1 MSGGLHKRPVSPA
14 HRSADK
20 IELEGAY
27 DERQGGRLPLSVKIL
42 LFIVGVTGTLVIQG
56 QAYYGLRDQAKDS
69 ESGLNV
75 PHSTTSELVTMAT
88 GHTADL
94 AKRACAINTVQ
105 LAGSIYAAMLACRDA
120 GNPNN
125 NRRKAWLINII
136 VSISIALSTV
146 RSAGNDAGVWYREE
160 YAITWIK
167 LGKMK
172 EFNNLWNRSSNPDVY
187 LVTQGHTLFGKRMAT
202 VVDATRMNLM
212 GMQLWLASI
221 VTDRGLAHL

>member
-1 MSGGLHKRPVSPA
+1 
-14 HRSADK
+14 
-20 IELEGAY
+20 
-27 DERQGGRLPLSVKIL
+27 
-42 LFIVGVTGTLVIQG
+42 
-56 QAYYGLRDQAKDS
+56 
-69 ESGLNV
+69 
-75 PHSTTSELVTMAT
+75 
-88 GHTADL
+88 
-94 AKRACAINTVQ
+94 
-105 LAGSIYAAMLACRDA
+105 MLACRDA

-187 LVTQGHTLFGKRMAT
+187 LVTQGPHRHFIWEENGHGRGCYSYELNGHAAMAGEHRDRSRASTLISGRDEYLKQSLWDRLFILQRLSRFTRRIKQGVRLGTIMEPCRVLGGSDQLELQDVDVHCDRHKHEQRGHTNQLWFYAWR
-202 VVDATRMNLM
+202 ATRRL
-212 GMQLWLASI
+212 LWLPQPGS
-221 VTDRGLAHL
+221 VGYHLF